1 MSSRVQPNQDLG
13 TPCRGAINQIQDL
26 DSTPKLTERDFP
38 FQTIPMRML
47 KVVVLQ
53 SKTNSIRPSLT
64 FYQAIV
70 AIYILIRAA
79 LNLVLLSSDGLR

>member
-47 KVVVLQ
+47 KVVFLQ
-53 SKTNSIRPSLT
+53 SKKTPFAQVFYSIR
-64 FYQAIV
+64 I
-70 AIYILIRAA
+70 
-79 LNLVLLSSDGLR
+79 